1 MSIFVWF
8 SDLLGSCNAASSCVD
23 NGVPGSNTGLI
34 GTNSL
39 DDFAINPANGNPMV
53 GGIGGVDI
61 GGNPFGTDF
70 SNDHMTSSTFDDSWS
85 SSSGCNF
92 SDW

>member
-1 MSIFVWF
+1 MSVFDWF
-8 SDLLGSCNAASSCVD
+8 SDLFCSDSGASTWVDSEVAGNNASM
-23 NGVPGSNTGLI
+23 I

-53 GGIGGVDI
+53 GGIGGLDI

-70 SNDHMTSSTFDDSWS
+70 SNDHMTSSTFDENWS

>member
-1 MSIFVWF
+1 MILQLT
-8 SDLLGSCNAASSCVD
+8 LLTA
-23 NGVPGSNTGLI
+23 TQWW
-34 GTNSL
+34 
-39 DDFAINPANGNPMV
+39 
-53 GGIGGVDI
+53 GGIGGLDV